1 MQKTT
6 FAVQQMAC
14 ASEEQLVRLKLQEV
28 SNISS
33 LQFDLPNRKL
43 DVFHTGDYQLIFEA
57 LNSLQLDTTLIESG
71 ATDEFVPTV
80 KDN

>member
-6 FAVQQMAC
+6 FAVQQMDC

-33 LQFDLPNRKL
+33 LQFDFP
-43 DVFHTGDYQLIFEA
+43 IA
-57 LNSLQLDTTLIESG
+57 S
-71 ATDEFVPTV
+71 
-80 KDN
+80 